1 MVGDREREHKGSA
14 GHPGKGIIMPRTWL
28 EWLGAMSSFLTILC
42 FVLYLIERRTRKEHD
57 TLMLGFLH
65 GIKPLVEAMSQR
77 PATTG
82 NDWRPLLP
90 QINDMLARLQPS
102 RMRRSGD

>member
-1 MVGDREREHKGSA
+1 
-14 GHPGKGIIMPRTWL
+14 MPRNWL
-28 EWLGAMSSFLTILC
+28 EWLGMVSSFLTILC
-42 FVLYLIERRTRKEHD
+42 FALYLIERRTRKEHD
-57 TLMLGFLH
+57 TLILGFLH